1 MNSLRDHRSRFHL
14 PAPTVEGQVT
24 RVRGLLL
31 EGAVA
36 GAAVGDLYRV
46 SAREGS
52 ILAEVV
58 AVDGSSAI
66 LMPFGSTQGL
76 GVGDRLV
83 RAGDAQRVRVSHDMK
98 GRILDALGRPLDGGT
113 ALLGGSS
120 TPLHRDPLPPMRR
133 APVDQRMPLNIRSL
147 DAFAP
152 VGRGQRMGI
161 FAGAGVGKSTL
172 LGMLAKNADAD
183 VVVLALV
190 GERGREVGHF
200 VRDVL
205 GPALDRSVVIV
216 ATSDRPPTER
226 IRAASYATAVAE
238 AFRDEGANVLL
249 FVDSLTRVCMA
260 QREIGLA
267 VGEPPT
273 TKGYPPSTF
282 AMLPRLLE
290 RAAPEAGGGSITGI
304 YTVLVE
310 GDDLADPV
318 SDSARSLLDGH
329 IVLSRELAERG
340 RYPAVDVLRSLS
352 RVESAVSAPWERDA
366 ARILRE
372 CLGRVEE
379 SRDLIAVGAYKPGSD
394 AGLDAALA
402 RQPSIEAFLKQRV
415 DEPVE
420 LQETLTQLAALA
432 EVSP

>member
-1 MNSLRDHRSRFHL
+1 M
-14 PAPTVEGQVT
+14 
-24 RVRGLLL
+24 
-31 EGAVA
+31 
-36 GAAVGDLYRV
+36 GDLYRV
-46 SAREGS
+46 EAREEQ
-52 ILAEVV
+52 ILSEVV
-58 AVDGSSAI
+58 AVEGTTAI
-66 LMPFGSTQGL
+66 LMPYGTTAGL
-76 GVGDRLV
+76 SVGARMQ
-83 RAGDAQRVRVSHDMK
+83 RAGDAQQVRVSRALQ
-98 GRILDALGRPLDGGT
+98 GRVIDALGMPLDGGP
-113 ALLGGSS
+113 AFLGGQPV
-120 TPLHRDPLPPMRR
+120 PLHRDPLPPMRR
-133 APVDQRMPLNIRSL
+133 APVDQRLPLGVRSL
-147 DAFAP
+147 DAFVP

-172 LGMLAKNADAD
+172 LGMIAKNSNAD
-183 VVVLALV
+183 VVVLGLV

-205 GPALDRSVVIV
+205 GPALSRSIVVV

-226 IRAASYATAVAE
+226 IRAAFVATAIAE
-238 AFRDEGANVLL
+238 YFRDEGANVLL

-290 RAAPEAGGGSITGI
+290 RAAPEVDGGTISGL

-310 GDDLADPV
+310 GDDLSDPV

-352 RVESAVSAPWERDA
+352 RVESEVSEPWERES
-366 ARILRE
+366 ARIVRE
-372 CLGRVEE
+372 WLGRIEE
-379 SRDLIAVGAYKPGSD
+379 SRDLIAVGAYKRGADPRLDHALDRRD
-394 AGLDAALA
+394 A
-402 RQPSIEAFLKQRV
+402 IEAFLKQAV
-415 DEPVE
+415 SDPVE
-420 LQETLTQLAALA
+420 INETLEQLKRLA
-432 EVSP
+432 EATP

>member
-1 MNSLRDHRSRFHL
+1 MISLRDHQERFQL
-14 PAPTVEGQVT
+14 AAPTVEGQVT

-36 GAAVGDLYRV
+36 GAAVGDLYRIL
-46 SAREGS
+46 ARGGG

-58 AVDGSSAI
+58 AVDGTSAI

-76 GVGDRLV
+76 SVGDRLV
-83 RAGDAQRVRVSHDMK
+83 RAGDAQRVQVSESMQGRV
-98 GRILDALGRPLDGGT
+98 LDSLGRPLDNGSALFGGRDV
-113 ALLGGSS
+113 
-120 TPLHRDPLPPMRR
+120 PLHREPLAPMRR
-133 APVDQRMPLNIRSL
+133 APVNQRMPLNIRSL

-152 VGRGQRMGI
+152 AGRGQRLGI

-172 LGMLAKNADAD
+172 LGMIAKNASAD

-205 GPALDRSVVIV
+205 GPALERSVVVV

-226 IRAASYATAVAE
+226 IRAAFFATAVAE
-238 AFRDEGANVLL
+238 SFRDEGANVLL

-290 RAAPEAGGGSITGI
+290 RAAPEVGGGSITGI

-310 GDDLADPV
+310 GDDLSDPV

-352 RVESAVSAPWERDA
+352 RVESQVSEAWERQA
-366 ARILRE
+366 AGQVRE
-372 CLGRVEE
+372 WLGLVEE
-379 SRDLIAVGAYKPGSD
+379 SKDLIAVGAYKPGAD
-394 AGLDAALA
+394 PKLDGALA
-402 RQPSIEAFLKQRV
+402 RQSVIEAFLKQSA
-415 DEPVE
+415 DE
-420 LQETLTQLAALA
+420 
-432 EVSP
+432 